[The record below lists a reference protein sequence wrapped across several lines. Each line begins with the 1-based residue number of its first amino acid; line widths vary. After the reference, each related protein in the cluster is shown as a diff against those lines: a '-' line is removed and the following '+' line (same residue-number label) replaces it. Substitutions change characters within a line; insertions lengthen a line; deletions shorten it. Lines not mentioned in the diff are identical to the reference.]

1 VPVSHPL
8 LPITVARYDA
18 VLFDLDGV
26 LTATVKIHSAS
37 WKRMFDEFLQGRADA
52 VGEPFQPFVIDT
64 DYKRYVDGKPRFD
77 GVRDFL
83 HSRGINLPEGQLD
96 DPPARDSVYGLG
108 HRKNLLVNELLVKDG
123 VEVYEGSV
131 ALVHRLRDE
140 GIKTAVVTSSRNG
153 EAVLAAAGI
162 TDLFEV
168 KVDGNVAA
176 RDNLPGKPA
185 PDTFLAA
192 ARRLGVAPERA
203 VVVEDAISGVQAG
216 RAGNFGLVIGVD
228 REGHADALKQNGAHV
243 VVADLDELIT

>member
-1 VPVSHPL
+1 MTTAL
-8 LPITVARYDA
+8 YDA

-26 LTATVKIHSAS
+26 LTATVKVHAAS
-37 WKRMFDEFLQGRADA
+37 WKRMFDEFLAARADA
-52 VGEPFQPFVIDT
+52 TGEPFQPFDIDV
-64 DYKRYVDGKPRFD
+64 DYKLHVDGKPRFD

-83 HSRGINLPEGQLD
+83 HSRDIDLAEGQLD

-108 HRKNLLVNELLVKDG
+108 HRKNLLVNEILDRDG

-131 ALVHRLRDE
+131 TLVRQLLAD

-162 TDLFEV
+162 SDLFELR
-168 KVDGNVAA
+168 VDGIVAA
-176 RDNLPGKPA
+176 RDNLRGKPA

-192 ARRLGVAPERA
+192 AKLLGVAPARA

-216 RAGNFGLVIGVD
+216 RAGNFGLVIGVA
-228 REGHADALKQNGAHV
+228 REDNADALAENGAQV
-243 VVADLDELIT
+243 VVADLSELVR

>member
-1 VPVSHPL
+1 MSHPL
-8 LPITVARYDA
+8 LPITAVRYDA

-52 VGEPFQPFVIDT
+52 VGEPFQPFAIDT

-108 HRKNLLVNELLVKDG
+108 HRKNLLVNELLAKDG
-123 VEVYEGSV
+123 VDVYEGSV

-192 ARRLGVAPERA
+192 ARRLGVVPERA

-228 REGHADALKQNGAHV
+228 REGNADALKQNGAHV
-243 VVADLDELIT
+243 VVTDLGELIT